1 MAGDRMRQPDT
12 PSNNLDRN
20 PLGQALNLWT
30 SMWSPLWRYAYAPY
44 TDTDTTTLAGN
55 TINMFMGK
63 MRSKNPRREKEIIEG
78 VASYGKQLG
87 RISDA
92 LNVLIPLVVS
102 QMDRTNLKQDERRVL
117 EEFFARYQEIAKVK
131 GEHLPLDET
140 QLDLLFEDIRDLKGR
155 DDETYQNLL
164 KKLRDFAETES

>member
-1 MAGDRMRQPDT
+1 MAGDHMKQPDA
-12 PSNNLDRN
+12 PSKNLDRN
-20 PLGQALNLWT
+20 PLSHALNQWT
-30 SMWSPLWRYAYAPY
+30 SMWSPLWRYVYAPY

-55 TINMFMGK
+55 TINMFIGK
-63 MRSKNPRREKEIIEG
+63 MRSKNPRQEKEIIEG

-102 QMDRTNLKQDERRVL
+102 QMDRTNLKQDQRRAL
-117 EEFFARYQEIAKVK
+117 EDFITMYEEIAKVK
-131 GEHLPLDET
+131 GEHIPPDET
-140 QLDLLFEDIRDLKGR
+140 QLDLLLEDIRDLKGR

-164 KKLRDFAETES
+164 KKLRDFAETAS